1 MSAVKIL
8 PNIIFKYNYKPGFNV
23 DKFKEHIELHGNKS
37 EHTIS
42 EADGGITTAGN
53 KDNPHFWPSMVPFI
67 NWLEPKIEIALN
79 EWDVAYDTYF
89 ISKSWANLHTKGGYT
104 KPHEHG
110 PGSVVVAIYVKQPAN
125 GGNILFENF
134 MRDKWIA
141 YTREDKHNNIHDYW
155 REIAVNTNDVLLF
168 PGWITHKTQSSNT
181 DEDRIV
187 FTINYGAVI
196 QGQMLHSD
204 EIHITKRTE

>member
-1 MSAVKIL
+1 MSEVKIL

-110 PGSVVVAIYVKQPAN
+110 PGSVVVSIYVKQPAN

-141 YTREDKHNNIHDYW
+141 YSREDKHNNIHDYW

>member
-1 MSAVKIL
+1 
-8 PNIIFKYNYKPGFNV
+8 
-23 DKFKEHIELHGNKS
+23 
-37 EHTIS
+37 
-42 EADGGITTAGN
+42 
-53 KDNPHFWPSMVPFI
+53 MVPFI

-110 PGSVVVAIYVKQPAN
+110 PGSVVVSIYVKQPAN

>member
-1 MSAVKIL
+1 MSEVKIL

-110 PGSVVVAIYVKQPAN
+110 TGSVVVSIYVKQPAN

>member
-1 MSAVKIL
+1 MSEVKIL

-110 PGSVVVAIYVKQPAN
+110 PGSVVVSIYVKQPAN

>member
-1 MSAVKIL
+1 MSEVKIL

-104 KPHEHG
+104 NPHEHG
-110 PGSVVVAIYVKQPAN
+110 PGSVVVSIYVKQPAN

>member
-1 MSAVKIL
+1 MSEVKIL

-79 EWDVAYDTYF
+79 EWDVSYDTYF

-110 PGSVVVAIYVKQPAN
+110 PGSVVVSIYVKQPAN